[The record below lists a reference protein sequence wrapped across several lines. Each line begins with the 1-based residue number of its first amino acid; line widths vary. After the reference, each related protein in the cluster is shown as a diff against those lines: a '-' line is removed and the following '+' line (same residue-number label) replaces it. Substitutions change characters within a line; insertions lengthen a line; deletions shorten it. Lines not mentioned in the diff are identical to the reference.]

1 MIAIGIVLSLVGLA
15 YLCWLLFVV
24 AAYALPIFVGVTA
37 GLVAYDSGAGPVG
50 TMIVGAIAGALAL
63 MAGQIAF
70 TVVRSFLVRAAI
82 ALIFAMPT
90 AVAGYHAAYGL
101 VSLGG
106 AAEGWRQAMAVM
118 GALVVAAITGTR
130 LVLDASPDEG
140 RGAGAVAQLPA
151 GRR

>member
-106 AAEGWRQAMAVM
+106 RQWLSWVHLSWRRLLARVWY
-118 GALVVAAITGTR
+118 LTPRPTR
-130 LVLDASPDEG
+130 GGGG
-140 RGAGAVAQLPA
+140 RTTA
-151 GRR
+151 GRTALSG